1 MAQRMEITLLGGRGG
16 GGEGG
21 GVTSRFVLFPS
32 RPRSIRPIVTV
43 STGSLSLSLSLSLCA
58 CVSACVRLCVRACV
72 RACACVCMY
81 VCVCVY
87 VCMCVCV
94 CACVRACVRACV
106 CVCGRV
112 RHRRCFAELPFILC
126 HYTTCIYC
134 SFSEENWSE
143 RLLYFD
149 IFLFHYTLHV
159 CVVVLARA
167 YCKSRYYPKIFSLAY
182 SRSTNQSINQSINQ
196 S

>member
-1 MAQRMEITLLGGRGG
+1 MAHSSNHLQHNTSCRHITSWPFSEIDHSAIDGSCLRNVSFLLLYSPFFV
-16 GGEGG
+16 GG
-21 GVTSRFVLFPS
+21 GVFSS
-32 RPRSIRPIVTV
+32 
-43 STGSLSLSLSLSLCA
+43 C
-58 CVSACVRLCVRACV
+58 
-72 RACACVCMY
+72 
-81 VCVCVY
+81 VCVCV
-87 VCMCVCV
+87 CVCV
-94 CACVRACVRACV
+94 CGCVCV

-149 IFLFHYTLHV
+149 TFLFHYTLHV

-182 SRSTNQSINQSINQ
+182 SRSTNQSINQSVL
-196 S
+196 SLRWLS